1 MQTSPPA
8 SSSSPPPESHPL
20 DAKFTYL
27 SISHHPSLPFV
38 TIVTLNRP
46 EKRNAI
52 NAQMWREIGEAFGT
66 LGTTGDGC
74 RCALL
79 TGSGRAF
86 CGGIDVSDE
95 RFFAGLVVDDA
106 LPDAARASLAFA
118 PQVARMQ
125 AAFTAL
131 ERCPVPVVAAIHGAC
146 LGAGVD
152 LACCADVRVCGPDAT
167 FGVREV
173 RLGLAADV
181 GTLQRLPKLVGCGS
195 RVRELCLTGGEWRAR
210 AFWPGAGD
218 ARSRDPSRPLLRRV
232 DDFSADDA
240 LNMGFVSRV
249 SGASGASHEDDLMTV
264 ASDIC
269 RRISRNGPVA
279 VAVTKASLNY
289 SRDHT
294 VADGLQHIALQNSS
308 ALMSEDLAKAFAI
321 SGGAED
327 VRFAPLRAHSRL

>member
-195 RVRELCLTGGEWRAR
+195 RVRELCLTGDNFG
-210 AFWPGAGD
+210 
-218 ARSRDPSRPLLRRV
+218 
-232 DDFSADDA
+232 ADDA
-240 LNMGFVSRV
+240 LNMGFVSHV

>member
-195 RVRELCLTGGEWRAR
+195 RVRELCLTGDNFG
-210 AFWPGAGD
+210 
-218 ARSRDPSRPLLRRV
+218 
-232 DDFSADDA
+232 ADDA